1 MKNIKKICS
10 LFLVSCLLLTGC
22 GATKKGNLE
31 GDLSDIMDE
40 LYDGVR
46 NAEWPM
52 LEQIEINDSNIENYL
67 GTSDLDY
74 KEALASEPIIGSIAH
89 SVVLVRMNK
98 GADIEAAKEK
108 IRNSVNPRKWVCVW
122 VEDDEVI
129 VDSRGDIIVLI
140 MVKDYSDSLYKSF
153 KNLD

>member
-1 MKNIKKICS
+1 MKNLKKICS

-22 GATKKGNLE
+22 NVTKKNLE
-31 GDLSDIMDE
+31 GDLSDIMDKI
-40 LYDGVR
+40 YDGVR
-46 NAEWPM
+46 NTEWPI

-74 KEALASEPIIGSIAH
+74 QEALASEPIIGSIAH

-122 VEDDEVI
+122 VEDNEVI